1 VAGDKEIDRIFKES
15 IEIDKAEDEMYSD
28 LTPYQMLKELVN
40 KAKRLEKIIAAKK
53 KSGGNMS
60 YKLTPPLPELVDVNV
75 RIFTIGYSGMKSFE
89 ELKEVLD
96 NYGITTLIDI
106 RSVPF
111 SRKWKVTDL
120 TWSKKDLEAFFGAQ
134 APHDSRQSQSQYS

>member
-15 IEIDKAEDEMYSD
+15 IEIDKAEDEMYGDS
-28 LTPYQMLKELVN
+28 TPYPMPKEFVN

-53 KSGGNMS
+53 KPGGNMS

-75 RIFTIGYSGMKSFE
+75 RIFTIGYGGMKSFE

-96 NYGITTLIDI
+96 TPVLHEVHPNI
-106 RSVPF
+106 
-111 SRKWKVTDL
+111 
-120 TWSKKDLEAFFGAQ
+120 
-134 APHDSRQSQSQYS
+134 